1 MAIKPYSKAR
11 NTAFR
16 LLSVLLYGHESGL
29 PYIELKSVNG
39 RYVDLRIYS
48 TPCAYSQAMT
58 IWRMKE
64 HLAWLEEIGLISDLN
79 INKGYIDLTVK
90 YPNVEEQHG

>member
-16 LLSVLLYGHESGL
+16 LLSVLLYGIESGL
-29 PYIELKSVNG
+29 PFIHLKGKKG
-39 RYVDLRIYS
+39 RMVSLRIYS
-48 TPCAYSQAMT
+48 TPCAYSQSMT

-64 HLAWLEEIGLISDLN
+64 HIAWLEEIGLVEDVK
-79 INKGYIDLTVK
+79 INKGYIDLAVK
-90 YPNVEEQHG
+90 YPVIEES

>member
-16 LLSVLLYGHESGL
+16 LLSVLLYGIESGL
-29 PYIELKSVNG
+29 PYIHFLNKEG
-39 RYVDLRIYS
+39 RYVKVRIYS
-48 TPCAYSQAMT
+48 TPCAYSQSMT

-64 HLAWLEEIGLISDLN
+64 HIQWLEEIGLISDVDVN
-79 INKGYIDLTVK
+79 RGYIDLTVK
-90 YPNVEEQHG
+90 HPYVEEQHG